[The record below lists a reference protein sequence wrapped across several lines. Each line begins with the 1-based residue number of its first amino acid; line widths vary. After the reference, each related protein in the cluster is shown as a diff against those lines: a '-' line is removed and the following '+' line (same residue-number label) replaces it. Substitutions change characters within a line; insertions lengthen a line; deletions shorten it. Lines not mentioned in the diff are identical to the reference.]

1 MLSTDM
7 MRPFQTLYNRTQFL
21 APQIRKLYKSFHST
35 EYRFVKEPSTVSTF
49 FDPVTGGILTRRVAE
64 SEHTETEN
72 EKNPISS
79 KTPGSDYADGL
90 KDDRS
95 YGSVMKGNLGSGS
108 GSRRAGFGVSKK
120 KSKNK
125 TTWVC
130 SDCGYNDGQWWG
142 YCRECK
148 SVGTMNEFTEIDNGG
163 KTSGFQVSENIVRS
177 WLPKGSTGEAGPLRL
192 TDVNRGVNHLEWR
205 FPLPGLFG
213 DEVSRVLGGG
223 LVPGSLVLIGGDPG
237 VGKSTLMLQ
246 IAALIAEGENIGKPA
261 PVLYVSGE
269 ESVEQIGNRADR
281 MDINTDELFLYSST
295 DIEDILGKAHGLSL
309 RALIIDSIQTVQLTG
324 VTGSAGGIYQ
334 VRECTAAL
342 LRFAK
347 KTNVPVFL
355 IGHVTK
361 SGDIAGPRV
370 LEHIVD
376 AVLYMEGEQYSSHRL
391 LRAFKNRFG
400 STDELG
406 VFEMSPTGLKAI
418 TNPSEIFLSEEHS
431 DSEVLA
437 GLAMTVIMDGSRTFV
452 IQIQA
457 LCAPGISLSKQ
468 VNGVQAGKAN
478 LIISVLMK
486 QAGLKLQ
493 SSAIFL
499 NVIGGATLNETA
511 GDLAVAAAIC
521 SSFLEFPIPSNVA
534 FIGEIGLGGEL
545 RMVPKMEK
553 RVGTVAKLGYKK
565 CIVPNLAKKVLQG
578 LDFGE
583 LEILG
588 CSNLKDVINN
598 VFVKS

>member
-1 MLSTDM
+1 MST
-7 MRPFQTLYNRTQFL
+7 
-21 APQIRKLYKSFHST
+21 I
-35 EYRFVKEPSTVSTF
+35 
-49 FDPVTGGILTRRVAE
+49 FDPVTGSLVTKRAPKSKHTE
-64 SEHTETEN
+64 SESDNDPYKLSE
-72 EKNPISS
+72 
-79 KTPGSDYADGL
+79 SDYADAL

-95 YGSVMKGNLGSGS
+95 YGNVVKANHGS
-108 GSRRAGFGVSKK
+108 GSRFGANKK
-120 KSKNK
+120 KSKSK
-125 TTWVC
+125 STWVC
-130 SDCGYNDGQWWG
+130 SDCGYTDGQWWG

-148 SVGTMNEFTEIDNGG
+148 SVGTMKEFTEIDNGG
-163 KTSGFQVSENIVRS
+163 KTSGFQVSENIVKS
-177 WLPKGSTGEAGPLRL
+177 WLPKGSGEAGPMRL
-192 TDVNRGVNHLEWR
+192 TDVNRGINHLNWR
-205 FPLPGLFG
+205 FPLSGLFG
-213 DEVSRVLGGG
+213 HEVSRVLGGG
-223 LVPGSLVLIGGDPG
+223 LVPGSLILIGGDPG

-246 IAALIAEGENIGKPA
+246 IAAIIAEGREIGKPA

-281 MDINTDELFLYSST
+281 MEISTEELYLYSST
-295 DIEDILGKAHGLSL
+295 DIEDILAKAHLLSP
-309 RALIIDSIQTVQLTG
+309 RALIIDSIQTVHIMG

-334 VRECTAAL
+334 VKECTAAL

-347 KTNVPVFL
+347 KTDIPVFL

-406 VFEMSPTGLKAI
+406 VFEMSPCGLKAV

-431 DSEVLA
+431 DSEFLA
-437 GLAMTVIMDGSRTFV
+437 GLAIAVVMDGSRTFV
-452 IQIQA
+452 IEIQA
-457 LCAPGISLSKQ
+457 LCAAGNSLSRQ
-468 VNGVQAGKAN
+468 VNGVQAGKADM
-478 LIISVLMK
+478 IISVLMK

-493 SSAIFL
+493 SNAIFI
-499 NVIGGATLNETA
+499 NVVGGATLTETA

-553 RVGTVAKLGYKK
+553 RVSTVAKLGYKK
-565 CIVPNLAKKVLQG
+565 CVVPKLAEKSLEG

-583 LEILG
+583 LEVLA
-588 CSNLKDVINN
+588 CKNLKEVINT
-598 VFVKS
+598 VFVAGD

>member
-1 MLSTDM
+1 MV
-7 MRPFQTLYNRTQFL
+7 PFQTLYARTHFRNL
-21 APQIRKLYKSFHST
+21 QIHKLYRSFHST
-35 EYRFVKEPSTVSTF
+35 KYLYKEPITVSTVY
-49 FDPVTGGILTRRVAE
+49 DPVTGCMVTK
-64 SEHTETEN
+64 SN
-72 EKNPISS
+72 EEPDKQQRGERLLN
-79 KTPGSDYADGL
+79 SDYADAL

-95 YGSVMKGNLGSGS
+95 YGSVME
-108 GSRRAGFGVSKK
+108 GFGGGKK
-120 KSKNK
+120 KSKSK
-125 TTWVC
+125 SKSVWVC
-130 SDCGYNDGQWWG
+130 SECGYSDGQWWG

-148 SVGTMNEFTEIDNGG
+148 NVNTMKELVDVVDSG
-163 KTSGFQVSENIVRS
+163 KTNGFQVSEKLVQS
-177 WLPKGSTGEAGPLRL
+177 WLPKGAGEAVPLRL
-192 TDVNRGVNHLEWR
+192 TDVNRGVNHSDWR
-205 FPLPGLFG
+205 FPLSGLFG

-223 LVPGSLVLIGGDPG
+223 LVPGSLVLVGGDPG

-246 IAALIAEGENIGKPA
+246 IAAIIAEGKEIGKPA

-281 MDINTDELFLYSST
+281 MEISTDELFLYSST
-295 DIEDILGKAHGLSL
+295 DIEDILVKAQALSP
-309 RALIIDSIQTVQLTG
+309 RALIIDSIQTVHLAG

-334 VRECTAAL
+334 VKECTAAL

-347 KTNVPVFL
+347 KTDVPVFL

-406 VFEMSPTGLKAI
+406 VFEMSPCGLKAVK
-418 TNPSEIFLSEEHS
+418 NPSEIFLSEERS
-431 DSEVLA
+431 DSEFLA
-437 GLAMTVIMDGSRTFV
+437 GLAIAVIMDGSRTFV
-452 IQIQA
+452 IEIQA
-457 LCAPGISLSKQ
+457 LCATGSSLSRQ
-468 VNGVQAGKAN
+468 VNGVQAGRADM
-478 LIISVLMK
+478 IIAVLMK

-493 SSAIFL
+493 SNAIFL
-499 NVIGGATLNETA
+499 NVVSGASLTETA

-521 SSFLEFPIPSNVA
+521 SSFLEFPIPSHMA
-534 FIGEIGLGGEL
+534 FIGEVGLGGEL

-553 RVGTVAKLGYKK
+553 RVSTLAKLGYKK
-565 CIVPNLAKKVLQG
+565 CVVPEPAAKLLRG

-583 LEILG
+583 FELLG
-588 CSNLKDVINN
+588 CQTLKDVINT
-598 VFVKS
+598 VFITS

>member
-1 MLSTDM
+1 MMVAEMRAFQILYSRAHFLNLSSTK
-7 MRPFQTLYNRTQFL
+7 Y
-21 APQIRKLYKSFHST
+21 PQIHKIFRTFHST
-35 EYRFVKEPSTVSTF
+35 NYRFINDSSNADVSTI
-49 FDPVTGGILTRRVAE
+49 FDPVTGSLVTKRAPKSKHTE
-64 SEHTETEN
+64 SESDNDPYKVSE
-72 EKNPISS
+72 
-79 KTPGSDYADGL
+79 SDYADAL

-95 YGSVMKGNLGSGS
+95 YGNVVKANHGS
-108 GSRRAGFGVSKK
+108 GSRFGANKK
-120 KSKNK
+120 KSKSK
-125 TTWVC
+125 STWVC
-130 SDCGYNDGQWWG
+130 SDCGYTDGQWWG

-148 SVGTMNEFTEIDNGG
+148 SVGTMKEFTEIDNGG

-177 WLPKGSTGEAGPLRL
+177 WLPKGSGEAGPMRL
-192 TDVNRGVNHLEWR
+192 TDVNRGINHLNWR
-205 FPLPGLFG
+205 FPLSGLFG
-213 DEVSRVLGGG
+213 HEVSRVLGGG
-223 LVPGSLVLIGGDPG
+223 LVPGSLILIGGDPG

-246 IAALIAEGENIGKPA
+246 IAAIIAEGREIGKPA

-281 MDINTDELFLYSST
+281 MEISTEELYLYSST
-295 DIEDILGKAHGLSL
+295 DIEDILAKAHLLSP
-309 RALIIDSIQTVQLTG
+309 RALIIDSIQTVQIMG

-334 VRECTAAL
+334 VKECTAAL

-347 KTNVPVFL
+347 KTDIPVFL

-406 VFEMSPTGLKAI
+406 VFEMSPCGLKAV

-431 DSEVLA
+431 DSEFLA
-437 GLAMTVIMDGSRTFV
+437 GLAIAVVMDGSRTFV
-452 IQIQA
+452 IEIQA
-457 LCAPGISLSKQ
+457 LCAAGNSLSRQ
-468 VNGVQAGKAN
+468 VNGVQAGKADM
-478 LIISVLMK
+478 IISVLMK

-493 SSAIFL
+493 SNAIFI
-499 NVIGGATLNETA
+499 NVVGGATLTETA

-553 RVGTVAKLGYKK
+553 RVSTVAKLGYKK
-565 CIVPNLAKKVLQG
+565 CVVPKLAEKSLEG

-583 LEILG
+583 LEVLA
-588 CSNLKDVINN
+588 CKNLKEVINT
-598 VFVKS
+598 VFVAGD